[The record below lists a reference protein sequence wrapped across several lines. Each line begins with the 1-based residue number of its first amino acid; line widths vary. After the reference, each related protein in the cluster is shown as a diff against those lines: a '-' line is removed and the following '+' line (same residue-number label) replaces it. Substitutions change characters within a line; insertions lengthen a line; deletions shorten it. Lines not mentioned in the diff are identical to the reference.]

1 MTSFRLSFWGNGD
14 PKKKHQKTLGW
25 IKGNTMS
32 EDTFKTLLDKT
43 RTMGLK
49 AHSLMSEVAAGP
61 MDDHTAVENACYDQ
75 SERFDTNIQVAMDL
89 KEAGKVE
96 AAERRLQKAYNSLL
110 VLSILAA
117 KDLPEFDEP
126 KRTV

>member
-1 MTSFRLSFWGNGD
+1 
-14 PKKKHQKTLGW
+14 
-25 IKGNTMS
+25 MS